1 VCSDDAPACVQQI
14 RLGVATAITVRA
26 PGKLMLARD
35 RYFDFLAEARTEED
49 LVARRHRFE
58 RWAQWYERRLRKH
71 LPMDRTVSCLDVPCG
86 SGNFLYFLRRQAY
99 VDIVGCDISARQVAL
114 ARALGLPAFKR
125 DAMEVL
131 SDRGRTYG
139 LISSLDFIEHLSRD
153 DALRFV
159 ALCHERLA
167 PGGVLILRTPS
178 ADGPFGAHDAWND
191 LTHQWAMTSGVLE
204 AILEM
209 SGFRR
214 VAILDER
221 PQPYNLVN
229 AVRVA
234 AFLAGRAVASAAVFT
249 LGLTPPRIWSRSM
262 WGVGYKS
269 G

>member
-1 VCSDDAPACVQQI
+1 
-14 RLGVATAITVRA
+14 
-26 PGKLMLARD
+26 
-35 RYFDFLAEARTEED
+35 
-49 LVARRHRFE
+49 
-58 RWAQWYERRLRKH
+58 
-71 LPMDRTVSCLDVPCG
+71 VPCG
-86 SGNFLYFLRRQAY
+86 SGNFLYFLRRKAY
-99 VDIVGCDISARQVAL
+99 VDIVGCDAEARQVGL

-125 DAMEVL
+125 EAMEIL
-131 SDRGRTYG
+131 ADQGRTYG

-204 AILEM
+204 GILEM
-209 SGFRR
+209 SGFQRI
-214 VAILDER
+214 AILDER
-221 PQPYNLVN
+221 PQPHDLVN
-229 AVRVA
+229 AVRAA
-234 AFLAGRAVASAAVFT
+234 AFLAARAVASTAVFA
-249 LGLTPPRIWSRSM
+249 LGLTPPRVWSRSM

>member
-1 VCSDDAPACVQQI
+1 
-14 RLGVATAITVRA
+14 
-26 PGKLMLARD
+26 MFARD
-35 RYFDFLAEARTEED
+35 RYFKFLAEARTED
-49 LVARRHRFE
+49 NLVALRHRFE
-58 RWAQWYERRLRKH
+58 RWARWYDRRLRKH
-71 LPMDRTVSCLDVPCG
+71 LPADRTVACLDVPCG

-99 VDIVGCDISARQVAL
+99 LDIVGYDTDVRQVEL
-114 ARALGLPAFKR
+114 ACALGLPAMQR

-131 SDRGRTYG
+131 ADGRRTYG

-167 PGGVLILRTPS
+167 PGGVLVLRTPS

-209 SGFRR
+209 SGFQRIA
-214 VAILDER
+214 VLDER
-221 PQPYNLVN
+221 PQPFNLVN

-234 AFLAGRAVASAAVFT
+234 VFVVARAIALVALFA

-262 WGVGYKS
+262 WGVGYKPV
-269 G
+269 